1 MNKYVNKK
9 YAYSSVYWEVKYSD
23 KVVTVLTADFDRPST
38 FKQGEFSVK
47 TECVDHATFAFCD
60 TFLYIKE
67 DAIKSHNNEN
77 FDVKVVFSGKQWCE
91 IRNIKIKGSLCFINK
106 IYQNYHIFYMYCA
119 KQTFSEVYRSIL

>member
-1 MNKYVNKK
+1 MNKYVNKE
-9 YAYSSVYWEVKYSD
+9 YAYNSAYWEVKYSD

-38 FKQGEFSVK
+38 FKHGQYSVK

-77 FDVKVVFSGKQWCE
+77 FDVKVIFSGKPWCE
-91 IRNIKIKGSLCFINK
+91 IRNIKIKGSLCFITK
-106 IYQNYHIFYMYCA
+106 IIKIIIFLYVMY
-119 KQTFSEVYRSIL
+119 KTNFQ